1 MGSQYIRV
9 IKADP
14 TPTPAPTPEPT
25 PTPSPTPT
33 PTPTPSPTPVPTP
46 TPTPDPETIPGT
58 VAIVETG
65 TDSNLNLRRKA
76 DAKSDPIAELKN
88 GTFLRV
94 LEHGAYWS
102 RVETLNGTQGYVGSQ
117 YIRVIKADPTPTPAP
132 TPEPTPVPTPTP
144 TPDPETISGT
154 VAIVE
159 TGTSSNLNL
168 RRKADAKSD
177 PIAELKNGTFLRVLE
192 HGAYWSRV
200 ETLNGTQG
208 YVGSQY
214 IRIIKE

>member
-1 MGSQYIRV
+1 M
-9 IKADP
+9 
-14 TPTPAPTPEPT
+14 
-25 PTPSPTPT
+25 
-33 PTPTPSPTPVPTP
+33 
-46 TPTPDPETIPGT
+46 
-58 VAIVETG
+58 
-65 TDSNLNLRRKA
+65 
-76 DAKSDPIAELKN
+76 
-88 GTFLRV
+88 

-132 TPEPTPVPTPTP
+132 TPIPTPTP
-144 TPDPETISGT
+144 TPDPETIPGT

-159 TGTSSNLNL
+159 TGTDSNLNL
-168 RRKADAKSD
+168 RRKADVESGLA
-177 PIAELKNGTFLRVLE
+177 AELTNGTFLRVLE
-192 HGAYWSRV
+192 RGTYWSRV